1 MFEKASMK
9 TNQPAKA
16 QLIAHG
22 AGSLTDRQLIEVFV
36 GPKYQLMLDSLMRQ
50 YPNLNG
56 LEQLSVEELALF
68 DGIGMNKATN
78 ILAAIE
84 LGKRI
89 LHQQYTRVETVTS
102 SEALGKGLIKYFL
115 GVPQEYLI
123 GFYMDVKNR
132 VIQRQLLSIGSM
144 TASLVDPKLI
154 YRHSLL
160 LKAPRLILAHNH
172 PSGSEKPSEVD
183 VKVTTQ
189 LVQAAQIMGIELV
202 DHLIVGENQ
211 YYSFREAGKL

>member
-1 MFEKASMK
+1 
-9 TNQPAKA
+9 
-16 QLIAHG
+16 
-22 AGSLTDRQLIEVFV
+22 
-36 GPKYQLMLDSLMRQ
+36 
-50 YPNLNG
+50 
-56 LEQLSVEELALF
+56 
-68 DGIGMNKATN
+68 
-78 ILAAIE
+78 
-84 LGKRI
+84 
-89 LHQQYTRVETVTS
+89 
-102 SEALGKGLIKYFL
+102 
-115 GVPQEYLI
+115 
-123 GFYMDVKNR
+123 MDVKNR